1 MGKLTL
7 LKMKSC
13 TDCFFKSF
21 SCAIPGM
28 LPNFKKTQQN
38 NFKKITVWQVSIS
51 VVFLV
56 RPRFPAFGLNIIRR
70 DTEYLFVF
78 SPNTGKYGPEKL
90 QIETLFTQ
98 WINFSITYQWN
109 SFPCRTTALNIPSNT
124 KPPKQ
129 NIKYQYWLFCSCST
143 KSHMQN
149 IPCKKKSERGNK
161 ALTMRIKSDFFCVI
175 SFYFCNHVGVSK
187 WL

>member
-1 MGKLTL
+1 MRYSRNAPKFQENTAEQLQKNHCVT
-7 LKMKSC
+7 SVHIR
-13 TDCFFKSF
+13 SF
-21 SCAIPGM
+21 SGPSTFSRIRTEYYTERYGVSLCIQSEYGKIRTRKT
-28 LPNFKKTQQN
+28 PN
-38 NFKKITVWQVSIS
+38 
-51 VVFLV
+51 
-56 RPRFPAFGLNIIRR
+56 R
-70 DTEYLFVF
+70 DTFHAVNY
-78 SPNTGKYGPEKL
+78 
-90 QIETLFTQ
+90 
-98 WINFSITYQWN
+98 FSITYQWN